1 MQPRSRSVLRR
12 LGLSECP
19 NDVAVEGSG
28 DELVDGEVILS
39 FHEWSGV
46 EIGHSSI
53 FAEAG
58 EDSMLLFSGYEEHR
72 DFSTGNGFGL
82 QKRTSD

>member
-12 LGLSECP
+12 PGLSECP

-46 EIGHSSI
+46 EIGTQ
-53 FAEAG
+53 A
-58 EDSMLLFSGYEEHR
+58 FSR
-72 DFSTGNGFGL
+72 
-82 QKRTSD
+82 KRRRFDASVQRHLRRAP